1 MNKVPVITIDGPAAS
16 GKGSVSRRVAA
27 QLGWHYLDSGAM
39 YRLCGLAALQAGV
52 ALDDMPALDK
62 LAQGLNISF
71 TEEGV
76 ELNGLDVSEAIR
88 TEEVGEAASRVAAIP
103 GVRTALLQRQRDFR
117 QAPGLVA
124 DGRDM
129 GTVVFPDAA
138 LKVFLTAGVEIRAQR
153 RARQIAIDP
162 DDPIHPIQP
171 PGAESLGGAEINA
184 NQLISKENYATL
196 HALFQKELD
205 NVLQDLVKRDERD
218 SARSSAPLKAA
229 DDAKLLDTTHLGI
242 AEAVAQV
249 MVWHRSI

>member
-129 GTVVFPDAA
+129 GTVVFPDAV
-138 LKVFLTAGVEIRAQR
+138 LKVFLTAGVETRAQR

-162 DDPIHPIQP
+162 DDPVHHIPYP
-171 PGAESLGGAEINA
+171 EAALENNA
-184 NQLISKENYATL
+184 NQLISKEKYATL
-196 HALFQKELD
+196 RALFQKELD

-249 MVWHRSI
+249 TAWHQSI

>member
-1 MNKVPVITIDGPAAS
+1 MNAPVIAIDGPAAS

-27 QLGWHYLDSGAM
+27 LLGWNYLDSGAM
-39 YRLCGLAALQAGV
+39 YRLCGLGAIQAGV
-52 ALDDMPALDK
+52 ALDDAPALEA
-62 LAQGLNISF
+62 LAQNLTIAF
-71 TEEGV
+71 TDDGV
-76 ELNGLDVSEAIR
+76 ELGGIDVSEAIR
-88 TEEVGEAASRVAAIP
+88 TEDVGEAASRVAAIP
-103 GVRTALLQRQRDFR
+103 GVRLALLQRQRDFR

-138 LKVFLTAGVEIRAQR
+138 LKVFLTASVETRAQR
-153 RARQIAIDP
+153 RARQIAVDP
-162 DDPIHPIQP
+162 RDPVHHLADP
-171 PGAESLGGAEINA
+171 ENNA

-205 NVLQDLVKRDERD
+205 NVLQDLVKRDARD

-249 MVWHRSI
+249 MAWHQPV